1 MTDELDARIADV
13 RDELLRSGV
22 PRRELGGEGH
32 LLAALTI
39 VARLHRPQDVE
50 EFCPATFG
58 DPCSVADRFEHR
70 DLGDGASVHA
80 GVVVRRECATCT
92 DEDNQPAE
100 HPCREY
106 RAVFEALGQSQR

>member
-1 MTDELDARIADV
+1 MTDEIEAVLAGLSG
-13 RDELLRSGV
+13 DE
-22 PRRELGGEGH
+22 H

-39 VARLHRPQDVE
+39 DARLHRPQDVE

-58 DPCSVADRFEHR
+58 DPCDVVDRFEHR
-70 DLGDGASVHA
+70 DVGDGAFVHA

-100 HPCREY
+100 HPCAEY
-106 RAVFEALGQSQR
+106 EAVVEALSR